1 MRKRRA
7 CHVVARR
14 LGLNVNRVAALVQRA
29 TEAGL
34 LPVATG
40 SARPDLTNLE
50 LARLLLAAVCD
61 NGLGNVP
68 TTVRA
73 FDRLETE
80 GGLQF
85 CDWLESLVAG
95 RIDTDAIRGIVL
107 QVEPEPGATVITE
120 SSRLHFGPASASA
133 ARAVSI
139 TGDVLRSITEDFQN
153 GLG

>member
-7 CHVVARR
+7 CQVVARR
-14 LGLNVNRVAALVQRA
+14 LGLNMNRVAALVQRA
-29 TEAGL
+29 SEAGL

-40 SARPDLTNLE
+40 RARPDLSNLE
-50 LARLLLAAVCD
+50 IARLLIAATAD

-68 TTVRA
+68 TTVRE
-73 FDRLETE
+73 FERLEAE

-133 ARAVSI
+133 ARAISV
-139 TGDVLRSITEDFQN
+139 TGDALRSIIEDFQN
-153 GLG
+153 GVG